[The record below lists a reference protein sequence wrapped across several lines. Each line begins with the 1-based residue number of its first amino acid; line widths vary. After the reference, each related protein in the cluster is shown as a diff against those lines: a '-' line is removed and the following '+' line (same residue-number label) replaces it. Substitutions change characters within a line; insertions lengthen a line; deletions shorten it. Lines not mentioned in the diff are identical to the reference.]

1 MVSRQH
7 SNKREERYRTAMKRY
22 QKDRQRNVL
31 AKPGQHQFMLIL
43 DHLQQG
49 FTEPKIFRTAEPL
62 GAHDIHLFNN

>member
-31 AKPGQHQFMLIL
+31 AKPGEHKFIL
-43 DHLQQG
+43 VLDNLQAG
-49 FTEPKIFRTAEPL
+49 FNVPKFFVQPKLLVLMKFI
-62 GAHDIHLFNN
+62 